1 MTPYIQINSKNSDR
15 ESELACPPL
24 PPSSTWSPLVEW
36 SIEEDLGHGDVTSQI
51 SIPETQF
58 GTAVVEAR
66 EELVVCGSEV
76 ATAVFTSID
85 PCLEVAVQIED
96 GEIAQAGDT
105 ILIIDGSLQ
114 SILAAERTALN
125 FLMRMCGVASWT
137 RRHLAEVYGTNT
149 WLLDTRKTLPGWRA
163 LDKYATAVGGAHNH
177 RVGLFD
183 GILLK
188 DNHVA
193 AAGGVAE
200 CVRLARAK
208 APAHLRIEIEVESEE
223 DAVLAADAGADILLL
238 DNMTPEEVR
247 QIVKKLG
254 QRVRLEASGG
264 IQLDNLR
271 AFAETGV
278 HQISLGCLTHSAPAV
293 DIALELQPDDDG
305 ATTNTD

>member
-1 MTPYIQINSKNSDR
+1 MTSYIQITSSDTDDER
-15 ESELACPPL
+15 ELERPPL
-24 PPSSTWSPLVEW
+24 PPASTWTPLVEW
-36 SIEEDLGHGDVTSQI
+36 SIEEDLGHGDVSSQI

-58 GTAVVEAR
+58 GTAIIEAR
-66 EELVVCGSEV
+66 EELVVCGTEV
-76 ATAVFTSID
+76 AASVFTLLD
-85 PCLEVAVQIED
+85 PCLEVAVQIEE
-96 GEIAQAGDT
+96 GEIAEPGDA
-105 ILIIDGSLQ
+105 LLLIDGSLQ

-137 RRHLAEVYGTNT
+137 RRHLAEVVGTDA

-193 AAGGVAE
+193 AAKGVAA
-200 CVRLARAK
+200 CVRAARSK

-223 DAVLAADAGADILLL
+223 DAVAATEAGADILLL
-238 DNMTPEEVR
+238 DNMNPSEIR
-247 QIVKKLG
+247 QIVEKLG

-264 IQLDNLR
+264 IGLDNLR

-293 DIALELQPDDDG
+293 DIALELSPDDDG
-305 ATTNTD
+305 ATTNSD